1 MPHPQRLKMSCVRYC
16 RERELKEGS
25 QITRRDGDR
34 QQCEQFQLMST
45 QGDTEFAGKAENEH
59 IESSA
64 WGQLLQSQ
72 ICVELK
78 EERADKGIK
87 KRQQ

>member
-1 MPHPQRLKMSCVRYC
+1 
-16 RERELKEGS
+16 
-25 QITRRDGDR
+25 
-34 QQCEQFQLMST
+34 MST
-45 QGDTEFAGKAENEH
+45 QGDTEFAGKAEDEH

-72 ICVELK
+72 ICVALK

-87 KRQQ
+87 EKK